1 MSEEIIYQDC
11 NNMFSITLLY
21 EVEGYYTYEVGVA
34 TLGVSGKC
42 NFCISQNMRIECL
55 KQVEFSLESLSGTV
69 KLSDCDSDAYLE
81 MYFADS
87 MNFYVSGQIGGS
99 YEDNS
104 LKFMFKA
111 DQTLLQGLKRNM

>member
-34 TLGVSGKC
+34 TLGFSGKC

-55 KQVEFSLESLSGTV
+55 KQVEFSLESLSGNV
-69 KLSDCDSDAYLE
+69 KLLDCDSDTY
-81 MYFADS
+81 
-87 MNFYVSGQIGGS
+87 
-99 YEDNS
+99 
-104 LKFMFKA
+104 
-111 DQTLLQGLKRNM
+111 